1 MGDYYR
7 LGRLCPFL
15 TRLGS
20 ICLSRNGQIL
30 PSHPYPE
37 MSSRRRGRRV
47 GVEEGRREHG
57 GTQWHMRHV
66 CSRLGGGEEADW
78 RGDVGCTAGGCRIRG
93 NKQAYSTQCS
103 QVVSHPSTN
112 WA

>member
-7 LGRLCPFL
+7 LARLCLFL
-15 TRLGS
+15 TRLGR

-37 MSSRRRGRRV
+37 MSSGRRGQRV
-47 GVEEGRREHG
+47 GVQGGCRDRG

-66 CSRLGGGEEADW
+66 CSRLGG
-78 RGDVGCTAGGCRIRG
+78 RGGSESEGVRGVHRGGVPEKG
-93 NKQAYSTQCS
+93 Q
-103 QVVSHPSTN
+103 
-112 WA
+112 

>member
-15 TRLGS
+15 TRLGR

-37 MSSRRRGRRV
+37 MSSRQRGRGPPGAWRHAVAHAPCVQQV
-47 GVEEGRREHG
+47 GREGSKLIGG
-57 GTQWHMRHV
+57 GTWGALR
-66 CSRLGGGEEADW
+66 GGAGKGAIKK
-78 RGDVGCTAGGCRIRG
+78 RTA
-93 NKQAYSTQCS
+93 
-103 QVVSHPSTN
+103 PSVPKWSPTSVLTGPD
-112 WA
+112 

>member
-15 TRLGS
+15 TGLGR

-37 MSSRRRGRRV
+37 MSSRQRGRRV
-47 GVEEGRREHG
+47 GVEGGRREHG

-66 CSRLGGGEEADW
+66 CSRLGG
-78 RGDVGCTAGGCRIRG
+78 RGGSGLEGGRG
-93 NKQAYSTQCS
+93 VHRGGVPEKGQKKSVQ
-103 QVVSHPSTN
+103 HPVFPSGLPPQY
-112 WA
+112 

>member
-7 LGRLCPFL
+7 LGRLCLFL
-15 TRLGS
+15 TRLGR

-47 GVEEGRREHG
+47 GVEGGCREHG
-57 GTQWHMRHV
+57 GMQWHMSHV
-66 CSRLGGGEEADW
+66 CSRLGG
-78 RGDVGCTAGGCRIRG
+78 RGGSGLEGGRG
-93 NKQAYSTQCS
+93 VHRGGGAEKGQ
-103 QVVSHPSTN
+103 
-112 WA
+112 